1 MKETFIKM
9 KETKY
14 FVALHQ
20 HLAIARHKETSQL
33 VCNSHGV
40 LAGFRLPCRFV
51 SQSCRKIERYSVHMV
66 KKFLETQKIIRSQW
80 QREIQ

>member
-1 MKETFIKM
+1 M

-14 FVALHQ
+14 FVALHL

-40 LAGFRLPCRFV
+40 LAGFRLPRRFD
-51 SQSCRKIERYSVHMV
+51 SQSCRKIQRYSVHIV
-66 KKFLETQKIIRSQW
+66 QKFLETQEIISSQW
-80 QREIQ
+80 QEEIQ